1 MIISCPVCSAR
12 FELDQSLL
20 GGGRTLRCGK
30 CAHQWRQ
37 GPSIEEVPPSPTP
50 ESVDIV
56 PPPPVA
62 GPRPGLKADSE
73 RPGRPPAAPV
83 ARREPRP
90 EPSGG
95 SVAWIILLLLVAVA
109 ALSVWRWESEIIA
122 AVPQT
127 ERLYQLVGLGHPA
140 PGEGLEV
147 ENISTE
153 KHFVDGKRELLVTGE
168 VVNVAQR
175 VVAVPMLKAVLT
187 DAQGA
192 EITSWLFSA
201 TASEL
206 DPGERASFETTVRDL
221 PKEKTELSIA
231 FSVEAPTASDG
242 KTE

>member
-1 MIISCPVCSAR
+1 M
-12 FELDQSLL
+12 
-20 GGGRTLRCGK
+20 
-30 CAHQWRQ
+30 
-37 GPSIEEVPPSPTP
+37 
-50 ESVDIV
+50 
-56 PPPPVA
+56 
-62 GPRPGLKADSE
+62 
-73 RPGRPPAAPV
+73 
-83 ARREPRP
+83 
-90 EPSGG
+90 
-95 SVAWIILLLLVAVA
+95 LLLVAVA

-231 FSVEAPTASDG
+231 FSVEAPTASEG